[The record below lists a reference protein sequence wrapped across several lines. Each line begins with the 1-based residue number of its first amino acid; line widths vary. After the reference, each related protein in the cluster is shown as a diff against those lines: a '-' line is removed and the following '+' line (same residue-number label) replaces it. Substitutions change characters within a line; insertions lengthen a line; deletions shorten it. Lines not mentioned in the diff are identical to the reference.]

1 MTIDP
6 LLGRTMGDRYVIE
19 ALIGEG
25 AMGRV
30 YRARHRVFGNQ
41 RYAVKV
47 LIGDLAASSTMRM
60 RFAREAQNASRLD
73 HPNVVNVT
81 DFGKTERGLHY
92 LVMDLVEGEPLAAIV
107 CRGPLPAERVIRIA
121 HQLCEGLAHAHERG
135 MIHRDFKSENILV
148 VGDPGREIARIADFG
163 LAMSVTR
170 DIRLTTTGVACTP
183 AYAAPE
189 QLRAA
194 AFDHRV
200 DLYGLGVTLFE
211 MLSGGYLPFEGDLQ
225 STIAAKLL
233 HEAPSILT
241 RAPNVPPGLVTLVAR
256 LLAHDAAQRPRSAR
270 AVIKALETSM
280 TLPSPPIRTVR
291 TRPAAQHAKPRR
303 SFRNALLVCMLAG
316 LGSLSVYTDDRLAA
330 AAASVA
336 VAPAPEPTA
345 SIRIHTVRADDPP
358 PPGPSPEELAAAE
371 EAERAARKTR
381 STKARRARAAVR
393 RVLRT
398 GPEPTAL
405 EVATRYSAIGRQ
417 LAALQ
422 EEYGDDSMVD
432 LRSRYRRI
440 RITEAMS
447 SQDSRNQAAEAL
459 DTLQRAIDERSR

>member
-1 MTIDP
+1 MTADP
-6 LLGRTMGDRYVIE
+6 LLGSTLGDRYVIE

-47 LIGDLAASSTMRM
+47 LIGDLAATSTMRI

-73 HPNVVNVT
+73 HPNVVNVM

-92 LVMDLVEGEPLAAIV
+92 LVMDLVEGEPLAAIAR
-107 CRGPLPAERVIRIA
+107 RGPLPAERVIRIA

-148 VGDPGREIARIADFG
+148 VGEPGREIARIADFG

-189 QLRAA
+189 QLRSAA
-194 AFDHRV
+194 IDHRV

-241 RAPNVPPGLVTLVAR
+241 RAPNVPPGLVTLVGR

-280 TLPSPPIRTVR
+280 TLPNPPIRTIR
-291 TRPAAQHAKPRR
+291 TRPSVPPGTRR
-303 SFRNALLVCMLAG
+303 RPFRSALLLCVLAA
-316 LGSLSVYTDDRLAA
+316 LGSLSVYTDDRVVATAPRVAA
-330 AAASVA
+330 
-336 VAPAPEPTA
+336 APAPESFAP
-345 SIRIHTVRADDPP
+345 IHVQFVSADDPP
-358 PPGPSPEELAAAE
+358 PPEPSPDELAAAQ
-371 EAERAARKTR
+371 EAERAARR
-381 STKARRARAAVR
+381 ERAAKARRARAQVR
-393 RVLRT
+393 QTIVR

-422 EEYGDDSMVD
+422 EERGDDSTLD
-432 LRSRYRRI
+432 LWPRYRRI

-447 SQDSRNQAAEAL
+447 SQDSRNVAAEAL
-459 DTLQRAIDERSR
+459 EQLQRSIEERSR